1 MKPSQQYIY
10 KCRKIFDL
18 IEQQYD
24 QINQV
29 ADWFSET
36 ILAGRM
42 VLSLIH
48 I

>member
-10 KCRKIFDL
+10 KCREIIDL

-29 ADWFSET
+29 AKKVIE
-36 ILAGRM
+36 
-42 VLSLIH
+42 VLG
-48 I
+48 